1 MTSSSAPESPWP
13 RLTSLSHGGGC
24 GCKIAPSVLA
34 ELLKGSLASRR
45 YAELMVGTDTSDDA
59 AVYRLNETQAIVATT
74 DFFMPIVD
82 DPFDFGRIAATNAL
96 SDIYAMGGRP
106 LLALAIVGM
115 PINTLPQQTIRDILR
130 GGETVCEQAGIPIA
144 GGHSIDSVEPIY
156 GLAVTGVVDPKNV
169 KRNSSARSGDLLIL
183 SKPLGVGIFSAAF
196 KKGLLDEAGYRAM
209 IDTTTQLNLPGT
221 ELSSLAGVHAM
232 TDVTGFGLLG
242 HLLEMCRGSGLAA
255 RITAAHLPLLP
266 GLQALAH
273 SGIATGASARNW
285 LAYGKDVSLA
295 PHLDAPLQ
303 AVLTDPQT
311 SGGLLVACD
320 PAALPAVKAT
330 FERLGFAQAAVIGR
344 MSDGAPQVRVE

>member
-1 MTSSSAPESPWP
+1 MTNPSPPVGPGP

-24 GCKIAPSVLA
+24 GCKIAPGVLA
-34 ELLKGSLASRR
+34 ELLTGSLPSRR
-45 YAELMVGTDTSDDA
+45 YADLMVGTDTSDDA
-59 AVYRLNETQAIVATT
+59 AVYRLNETLAVVATT

-130 GGETVCEQAGIPIA
+130 GGETVCERAGIPIA

-156 GLAVTGVVDPKNV
+156 GLAVTGVVDPKKV
-169 KRNSSARSGDLLIL
+169 KRNSSARSGDVLIL

-196 KKGLLDEAGYRAM
+196 KKGLLDDAGYRAM
-209 IDTTTQLNLPGT
+209 IETTTQLNIPGV

-255 RITAAHLPLLP
+255 RIAAADLPLLP
-266 GLQALAH
+266 GLQTLAQ

-285 LAYGKDVSLA
+285 QSYGKDVRLA

-320 PAALPAVKAT
+320 PDEVPAVQAT
-330 FERLGFAQAAVIGR
+330 FARLGFAQAAVIGR
-344 MSDGAPQVRVE
+344 MSEGAPQVLVE